1 MEKYFSQLL
10 FILYGLVPFLP
21 IYGVLDITHIQYFY
35 LSVLNLVTVLYLLKT
50 NKDSIRIGVAL
61 KSNLIFVL
69 VCCFSLIYTDYFLVS
84 IREFSLYATSLVS
97 LINLYILINKSPNNI
112 NNFKYLFLLLL
123 ISEVLAILFPFIEN
137 FSLLNP
143 FGRSDVLNGL
153 TYNLNIA
160 SFSILI
166 KIPILYYFINNSKKL
181 KSLLMI
187 IILFLSI
194 FTLLILSSRGAI
206 LGYLLV
212 SFSIIAYL
220 FLKYRFKS
228 KSIRRLIV
236 INISI
241 GILAFLLQNILY
253 QNQKSL
259 AAVERISNLNDSSSS
274 MRLGFYKNTLQHF
287 KKHPIIGSG
296 IGTWKI
302 NSIKYHQQN
311 MTDYQVPYHAHN
323 DFLHLLTEVGI
334 IGIIPYLFFFW
345 IVGYRVLKKIS
356 TSKSKQESDF
366 LFFLLLSV
374 LIYLID
380 ANLNFPRV
388 RGISQ
393 MNLMFLFSILIF
405 ILRGDNDS
413 NFDFKNYYKILI
425 VFSPVII
432 FYNFKMIL
440 NSQSQVIPYVEY
452 NSGKLN
458 TSSDLILE
466 MDDTFYPINSVT
478 VPFKNIKASYLIKDK
493 KFNLA
498 KQYASMGRKE
508 NPYLMMSENQL
519 AQIYLQKGVLDSAV
533 YFAKIAFDNLP
544 RNLLHATTYQQV
556 LYKIEDKEFA
566 QKEYKRILD
575 YYLSWK
581 MNENMITLSENH
593 LKSIIYFSDN
603 ETFSDEEKNISKQ
616 LLMLFPNNEQF
627 QIFNSIIQN
636 GLSKVGLSNQFAEK
650 ADGFFKNKEYDKA
663 IQIWKSAI
671 KVLPNEEAY
680 YLNISQSY
688 LSMNNRIQSLS
699 FLKKIDS
706 LGIRGKT
713 GKYEYL
719 FGLNLFDQKKMK
731 KACEML
737 KKSSDLGY
745 EEAYPIYR
753 LIKCY

>member
-1 MEKYFSQLL
+1 MKKYISQLL
-10 FILYGLVPFLP
+10 FILYGLLPFLP

-35 LSVLNLVTVLYLLKT
+35 LSGLNLITVIYLLFTK
-50 NKDSIRIGVAL
+50 KDRVKIGLAL

-69 VCCFSLIYTDYFLVS
+69 VCFFSLVYSDYFLVS
-84 IREFSLYATSLVS
+84 LREFSLYAILLVS
-97 LINLYILINKSPNNI
+97 LINLYILINRSPNNI
-112 NNFKYLFLLLL
+112 NNFKNIFLLLL
-123 ISEVLAILFPFIEN
+123 ISEVIAVLYPFIEN
-137 FSLLNP
+137 FSLINP
-143 FGRSDVLNGL
+143 FGRVDIINGL

-166 KIPILYYFINNSKKL
+166 KIPILYYFIINSRKL
-181 KSLLMI
+181 KSILMI
-187 IILFLSI
+187 ILLFLSI

-206 LGYLLV
+206 LGYFLISL
-212 SFSIIAYL
+212 SIIAYL
-220 FLKYRFKS
+220 ILKYRFKS
-228 KSIRRLIV
+228 KPIIRLIV

-241 GILAFLLQNILY
+241 GILAFLLQNNLY
-253 QNQKSL
+253 QNQKGL
-259 AAVERISNLNDSSSS
+259 VAIERVSNLRDSSSL

-296 IGTWKI
+296 IGSWKI

-345 IVGYRVLKKIS
+345 IVGYRAFKKILI
-356 TSKSKQESDF
+356 SKNKEESDF
-366 LFFLLLSV
+366 IFFLLLSV

-393 MNLMFLFSILIF
+393 MNLMFLFSVLIF
-405 ILRGDNDS
+405 TLRRGNES
-413 NFDFKNYYKILI
+413 KFNFKNYYKILI
-425 VFSPVII
+425 VLLPFFI
-432 FYNFKMIL
+432 FYNFKMIQ

-452 NSGKLN
+452 NTGQLN
-458 TSSDLILE
+458 TSSELIME

-493 KFNLA
+493 KFKLA
-498 KQYASMGRKE
+498 KQYASLGREE
-508 NPYLMMSENQL
+508 NPYLMMTENQL
-519 AQIYLQKGVLDSAV
+519 AQIYMQRGVLDSAV
-533 YFAKIAFDNLP
+533 YYAKIAFDNLP

-566 QKEYKRILD
+566 KKEYKRIFD
-575 YYLSWK
+575 YYMSWGIDK
-581 MNENMITLSENH
+581 NKITLLENH
-593 LKSIIYFSDN
+593 LKSIIFFSDN
-603 ETFSDEEKNISKQ
+603 ETFSEEEKKISKQ
-616 LLMLFPNNEQF
+616 TLKFFPNNKQF

-636 GLSKVGLSNQFAEK
+636 GLSKVGLSNEFGKK
-650 ADGFFKNKEYDKA
+650 ANDFFKNKEYDKA
-663 IQIWKSAI
+663 IEIWKNAI
-671 KVLPNEEAY
+671 KVLPNEESY

-688 LSMNNRIQSLS
+688 LSMNNQIRSLS

-706 LGIRGKT
+706 LGIRGNT

-719 FGLNLFDQKKMK
+719 LGLNLFDQKKMK
-731 KACEML
+731 KACETL

-745 EEAYPIYR
+745 REAYPIYK